1 MDEIRQ
7 RLFDTLQAADHMI
20 LYRAFLKDNDLYVLS
35 PEPVDQDHFN
45 GTTFKCMCSLYSSLM
60 KRLSCHRSS
69 KMTDTYHE
77 LISLLGQLENQY
89 NTSTGQF
96 LGETLQVQCYPDI
109 LKKTKQKC
117 FWIYFHLIY
126 NRRGH
131 ALKLHRIPSRSFDP
145 IKNSICQYFHKNV
158 VQMTNALTEYHK
170 YHG

>member
-1 MDEIRQ
+1 
-7 RLFDTLQAADHMI
+7 
-20 LYRAFLKDNDLYVLS
+20 
-35 PEPVDQDHFN
+35 
-45 GTTFKCMCSLYSSLM
+45 
-60 KRLSCHRSS
+60 
-69 KMTDTYHE
+69 MTDTYHE

-109 LKKTKQKC
+109 LKKTKEKH

-126 NRRGH
+126 NRRSH

-158 VQMTNALTEYHK
+158 VQMTNALTNYHK